1 MNKINLNFMNFFQLF
16 CIILVSMFLNQC
28 GIYKKSDARKI
39 PTNANDRVQ
48 KNLEEGRRI
57 KFGNIGKGGSGKFEF
72 ASSNEMWRATIDI
85 LDFVPLNN
93 VDYGGGIVITDW
105 YNEQN
110 EDNSAIKIMV
120 QFLSNDVRAD
130 GIKITV
136 YNKTCK
142 IKNGSNN
149 CSTNINDSGIG
160 QELKLAILKKASKLK
175 NESDTKEAKEYKK
188 KTKGRVD
195 ANTLGKG
202 EGSIK

>member
-1 MNKINLNFMNFFQLF
+1 MNKINPNFMTFFQLF
-16 CIILVSMFLNQC
+16 YIILVSMFLNQC

-105 YNEQN
+105 YSEQN

-149 CSTNINDSGIG
+149 CSTNINDTGIG

>member
-1 MNKINLNFMNFFQLF
+1 
-16 CIILVSMFLNQC
+16 
-28 GIYKKSDARKI
+28 
-39 PTNANDRVQ
+39 
-48 KNLEEGRRI
+48 
-57 KFGNIGKGGSGKFEF
+57 
-72 ASSNEMWRATIDI
+72 
-85 LDFVPLNN
+85 
-93 VDYGGGIVITDW
+93 
-105 YNEQN
+105 
-110 EDNSAIKIMV
+110 MV

>member
-1 MNKINLNFMNFFQLF
+1 MNKINPNFMTFFQLF
-16 CIILVSMFLNQC
+16 YIILVSMFLNQC

-85 LDFVPLNN
+85 LNFVPLNN

-149 CSTNINDSGIG
+149 CSTNINDTGIG

>member
-1 MNKINLNFMNFFQLF
+1 
-16 CIILVSMFLNQC
+16 MFLNQC

-105 YNEQN
+105 YSEQN